1 MKTLNE
7 IYQNYQSPDGH
18 GDKGTAHTYIDEYER
33 LLEPYR
39 KNSIVLE
46 IGLCEGE
53 SLRMWEEYFID
64 SKVIGV
70 DITSKY
76 LSELIKERTHHIII
90 ADATRESIINK
101 IDEKTFDVLIDD
113 GSHRLVD
120 QLKTFFIFKN
130 KINPGGIYIIEDIE
144 DLDNVK
150 NIFLA
155 LHNNVEIID
164 NRHIKDRDDDVL
176 IVYKF

>member
-1 MKTLNE
+1 
-7 IYQNYQSPDGH
+7 
-18 GDKGTAHTYIDEYER
+18 
-33 LLEPYR
+33 
-39 KNSIVLE
+39 
-46 IGLCEGE
+46 
-53 SLRMWEEYFID
+53 
-64 SKVIGV
+64 VIGV

-164 NRHIKDRDDDVL
+164 NRHIKGRHDDVL